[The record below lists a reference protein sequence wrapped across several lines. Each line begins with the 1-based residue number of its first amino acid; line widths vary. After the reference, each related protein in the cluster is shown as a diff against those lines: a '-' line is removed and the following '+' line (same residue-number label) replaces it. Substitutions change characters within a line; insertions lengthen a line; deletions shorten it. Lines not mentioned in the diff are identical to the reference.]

1 VTRSLIHISSWVFSA
16 LTLYILGL
24 PPLAAGGAQEIG
36 RPTGQ
41 DSAIHT
47 ASGEDRIKLQNLID
61 EIVAR
66 SPEIKAARERW
77 EAAKAVVPQVQTL
90 PDPRLKFGYQRMPM
104 ASPGLQGAMYG
115 FGQEI
120 PFPGKLGLK
129 GEVAQRE
136 AERLEQEF
144 NATRLRLVA
153 TLKEAYFNLHYV
165 HKSIEIVEK
174 NKALLMQFEKTAKAR
189 YSVGQAAQQD
199 VFRAQVE
206 ISRVLDRLAVLDQ
219 QKESL
224 HAAINR
230 LLNHPPAGPLGTPEE
245 IQTTI
250 LTIPLQELSKR
261 ADEFSPALLATA
273 KSIDRSER
281 SVSLAKRQ
289 YYPDFDITALG
300 LHNDRIND
308 NGYQVMVGIKIPLFY
323 ETKQRQGVREALASL
338 EGAREDFIATRQDL
352 LFQVK
357 NRFVQAQRA
366 ERLITILRDA
376 IIPQATMALQ
386 ASQAGYGVGK
396 IDFLTLLNSLLTLQ
410 ESELELHGEMVA
422 HENAMARLEEATG
435 GPLTITGS
443 VPPGDPA
450 RSLENGERDTG
461 GVLRR

>member
-1 VTRSLIHISSWVFSA
+1 MTRSLIYIPSWVFSF
-16 LTLYILGL
+16 LTLYVLAL
-24 PPLAAGGAQEIG
+24 APLYVSSAQE
-36 RPTGQ
+36 TGAAIRQ
-41 DSAIHT
+41 ESAVYR
-47 ASGEDRIKLQNLID
+47 GPNDERINLQSLVQ
-61 EIVAR
+61 ELVAR

-90 PDPRLKFGYQRMPM
+90 PDPRLQFGYQRMPM
-104 ASPGLQGAMYG
+104 TDPLQGAMYG

-120 PFPGKLGLK
+120 PFPGKLRLK
-129 GEVAQRE
+129 GEVAQSDVD
-136 AERLEQEF
+136 RLEQEF
-144 NATRLRLVA
+144 HATRLRLIA
-153 TLKEAYFNLHYV
+153 SLKEAYFNLHFV

-174 NKALLMQFEKTAKAR
+174 NKILLMQFEKTAKAR
-189 YSVGQAAQQD
+189 YGVGQAAQQD

-230 LLNHPPAGPLGTPEE
+230 LVNRPPARPMGTPEE

-250 LTIPLQELSKR
+250 LTIPLQELSRR

-289 YYPDFDITALG
+289 YFPDFDVTALG
-300 LHNDRIND
+300 LRNDRIND

-323 ETKQRQGVREALASL
+323 ETKQKQGVREALAGL
-338 EGAREDFIATRQDL
+338 EGAREDFSAARQDV

-357 NRFVQAQRA
+357 DGFVQAQRA

-376 IIPQATMALQ
+376 IIPQATLGLQ
-386 ASQAGYGVGK
+386 AAQAGYAVGK
-396 IDFLTLLNSLLTLQ
+396 VDFLTLLNSLLTLQ
-410 ESELELHGEMVA
+410 DSQLELHGEMVN
-422 HENAMARLEEATG
+422 HEKALARLEAVTG
-435 GPLTITGS
+435 GSLGGPQSERKPGS
-443 VPPGDPA
+443 
-450 RSLENGERDTG
+450 
-461 GVLRR
+461 

>member
-1 VTRSLIHISSWVFSA
+1 VVLSPWV
-16 LTLYILGL
+16 IR
-24 PPLAAGGAQEIG
+24 AA
-36 RPTGQ
+36 
-41 DSAIHT
+41 
-47 ASGEDRIKLQNLID
+47 EDRGLVTSEKTVPSSQDKVRIDLPGLIR
-61 EIVAR
+61 ELEGIN
-66 SPEIKAARERW
+66 PEIKSARQRW
-77 EAAKAVVPQVQTL
+77 EAATAVVPQVQTL
-90 PDPRLKFGYQRMPM
+90 PDPRLQLGYQRMPM
-104 ASPGLQGAMYG
+104 TDPLQGPMYG

-120 PFPGKLGLK
+120 PFPGKLRLQ
-129 GEVAQRE
+129 GEVAQSE

-144 NATRLRLVA
+144 QALRLRHLA
-153 TLKEAYFNLHYV
+153 ALKEAYFNLHFI
-165 HKSIEIVEK
+165 HKSTEIVEK
-174 NKALLMQFEKTAKAR
+174 NKVLLMQFEKTAKAR

-230 LLNHPPAGPLGTPEE
+230 LVNRPPSGPLGTPEE

-250 LTIPLQELSKR
+250 LTIPLQELSRR

-289 YYPDFDITALG
+289 YYPDFDVTALG
-300 LHNDRIND
+300 LRNDRTND
-308 NGYQVMVGIKIPLFY
+308 NGYQVMVGITIPLFY
-323 ETKQRQGVREALASL
+323 ETKQKQGVREARASL
-338 EGAREDFIATRQDL
+338 EGAREDFTATRQDL

-357 NRFVQAQRA
+357 DGFVQAQRA

-396 IDFLTLLNSLLTLQ
+396 VDFLTLLNSLLTLQ
-410 ESELELHGEMVA
+410 ESELELHGEMAA
-422 HENAMARLEEATG
+422 HEKAMARLEEVTG

-443 VPPGDPA
+443 LPPGDGA
-450 RSLENGERDTG
+450 RTLDSGERNTE